1 MTLDQDYFFWG
12 CGEPVQFGLYSPV
25 VDRFLC
31 VGNNYNIFEYVTF
44 LMSGKIRLLIVP
56 LHHAPNFEVNLIDNT
71 CCTQWHVANW
81 PANSLDSKFD
91 VPVRRHNFVVD
102 TCGELAE
109 LPNKML
115 VDIQN
120 FIFLSCRVIQLFK
133 FSRNYQ
139 YRIFSNLVKLPFD
152 NYAKVK
158 DIEQQCYQTVYLSDD
173 YRAAKIEVDQLC
185 QTAERML

>member
-1 MTLDQDYFFWG
+1 MTLDQDHFFWG

-25 VDRFLC
+25 VDRFVC
-31 VGNNYNIFEYVTF
+31 VGNTYELFEYVTF
-44 LMSGKIRLLIVP
+44 LMSAKIRLLIVP
-56 LHHAPNFEVNLIDNT
+56 LHYAPNFELNLIDNT
-71 CCTQWHVANW
+71 CCTQWGVTNW
-81 PANSLDSKFD
+81 PANSLDLKFD
-91 VPVRRHNFVVD
+91 VPKRQQHFVVD

-133 FSRNYQ
+133 FSKNYQ
-139 YRIFSNLVKLPFD
+139 YRIFSNLIKLPFD
-152 NYAKVK
+152 NYAEIK

-173 YRAAKIEVDQLC
+173 YHVAKIEVDRLC
-185 QTAERML
+185 QTAEQIL